1 MYHIYYCT
9 GLVYTIVKH
18 FFRWKPMEATWIQEE
33 FNKLTRETWLQV
45 GDGWRSGI
53 SFQWQGVLPDAGH
66 IEV

>member
-1 MYHIYYCT
+1 
-9 GLVYTIVKH
+9 
-18 FFRWKPMEATWIQEE
+18 MEATWIQEE